1 MDPRCSGPLACS
13 SGDGLENGES
23 VRATLTGY
31 ILHTENE
38 TLYTIE
44 YVVGNKVYGHRSV
57 HVEDLLFATPIYL
70 TGADGTSGATFVS
83 FGNSNME

>member
-44 YVVGNKVYGHRSV
+44 YVVGNKLYGHRSL
-57 HVEDLLFATPIYL
+57 HVEDLLFETPINL
-70 TGADGTSGATFVS
+70 VGVDGVTSATFVS
-83 FGNSNME
+83 FGNSNLA

>member
-1 MDPRCSGPLACS
+1 MDPRCSGPLARS

-31 ILHTENE
+31 MLHTENE

-44 YVVGNKVYGHRSV
+44 YAAGNKVYGHRSV
-57 HVEDLLFATPIYL
+57 HVEDLLFDTPIYL
-70 TGADGTSGATFVS
+70 VGVDGTSEATFVS